1 MQNINPRSL
10 SLFALSALL
19 SLALICA
26 FSTVAVAQEANG
38 RIIGTV
44 TDPQGAVVPG
54 AKVTATNTSTLT
66 AQISRE
72 ATTDEDGSYQIISLP
87 IGTYQVTVERQGFKK
102 FITAGNKLQINQVL
116 RVDAQLEVGAANEV
130 VNVVGQAAAV
140 ETVNPTIG
148 HSVTS
153 RPILDLPLNG
163 RNVMQLALLQ
173 PGVTETNPSDGGG
186 SQGFTVAGSRSDAVT
201 YLLDGGVNNN
211 LLSNRLVYNPNPDG
225 VAEFRILESNYTA
238 EYGRNGGGI
247 ISVVTKSGTN
257 DLHWSLFEFL
267 RNNSLNAN
275 SFFNNLNGLPRDVL
289 KRNQFGG
296 TVGGPIFAPRFGEGG
311 RKLYDFRNRAFFFA
325 SYQGQRLV
333 QTQTTSLITVFTP
346 AELAGNFSLSNSART
361 GPDSRVVSFLNANP
375 SFQPNAALRAQGII
389 DPSRINLIARN
400 YINAGMIPSSPAG
413 RQIFSG
419 GAVNNSD
426 EVTLKF
432 DFNVRDQD
440 KLFVTLGR
448 ISNPTIA
455 PFSAVNVPGFPISTN
470 RKNYFANIGY
480 TTIFSPRAINEFVL
494 TANRD
499 NQQQAV
505 PQRTLPTASQL
516 GIAVTPD
523 NPTGPPRLGFN
534 SGMTVGFSPQG
545 PTILV
550 NNTYTVLDT
559 LSWIKGQ
566 HSWKFGGSYSTY
578 QNNTVF
584 DFFVNG
590 EFDFD
595 GPAANGGIGSGN
607 DLADFL
613 FGLPDTYLQFGE
625 APSDI
630 RTRSV
635 YGFAQDEWRVR
646 KNFTLTLGIRYEYN
660 QPKYDTRGRSF
671 SIVQGAHS
679 KVFPNA
685 PVSLLFPGDPG
696 APKGSNFSD
705 FNDWAPRV
713 GFAWDPF
720 KNGKTSIRG
729 GAGIFYDI
737 LKGEDNLQFNGQAP
751 FFGFTQLF
759 MDPGANTFNDPF
771 GNTGQ
776 PNPFPSRPPAQ
787 NIDFDA
793 SGFLPFGGGGVFFV
807 DPHLRTPYVYQ
818 YNLSVQREVRKNLIA
833 EVGYVGSA
841 SHKLTDLID
850 RNPFV
855 LGTTHRVL
863 NTLPGNNDFSFSFLD
878 EFRNVANA
886 NYNSL
891 QASLTKGIS
900 ETGFLGRTY
909 FTLAYTWAH
918 SIDNAS
924 GFRNR
929 NSRVP
934 TYNAFQFRANSDFD
948 IRHRLVFS
956 GGWDLPFDRWWS
968 SGPKRLISGWSI
980 YPIASYRS
988 GFPLDVF
995 AGGSRSRTRP
1005 GPSAAGD
1012 PNLVRAVLL
1021 NPIAL
1026 LDPKIPN
1033 TFNSRTGNYYF
1044 NPAIFGGI
1052 GLLGGSTCLAC
1063 VTNPALRTY
1072 GSVPRNAFRG
1082 PSRTNLD
1089 FEIGKVTP
1097 LIGEKLKMEFRA
1109 EFFNILNT
1117 VQFRDPSTSITSG
1130 TFGQISTTFDPRI
1143 IQFGVKFLY

>member
-1 MQNINPRSL
+1 MNKRSISAISL
-10 SLFALSALL
+10 VIVLFALAIP
-19 SLALICA
+19 AAIY
-26 FSTVAVAQEANG
+26 AQEANG
-38 RIIGTV
+38 KIIGTV
-44 TDPQGAVVPG
+44 KDPQGAVVPG
-54 AKVTATNTSTLT
+54 AKVTVTNTSTLT
-66 AQISRE
+66 TQISRE
-72 ATTDEDGSYQIISLP
+72 ATTDENGNYQVLSLP
-87 IGTYQVTVERQGFKK
+87 IGTYEVAVERQGFKR
-102 FITAGNKLQINQVL
+102 FVNAGSKLEINQVL
-116 RVDAQLEVGAANEV
+116 RVDAQLEVGTTSEV
-130 VNVVGQAAAV
+130 VNVVGQAASI
-140 ETVNPTIG
+140 ETVNPTVG

-153 RPILDLPLNG
+153 RPIVDLPLNG

-225 VAEFRILESNYTA
+225 IAEFRILESNYTA
-238 EYGRNGGGI
+238 EYGRNGGGV
-247 ISVVTKSGTN
+247 ISVVTKSGNN
-257 DLHWSLFEFL
+257 DLHFTLFEFL

-296 TVGGPIFAPRFGEGG
+296 TVGGPIMLPRFGEGG
-311 RKLYDFRNRAFFFA
+311 RRLFDFRNKAFFFV

-346 AELAGNFSLSNSART
+346 AELAGNFSLSNSTHT
-361 GPDSRVVSFLNANP
+361 GPDARVVTFLNANP
-375 SFQPNAALRAQGII
+375 SFQPNPALRAQGII
-389 DPSRINLIARN
+389 DPTRINAVAKN
-400 YINAGMIPSSPAG
+400 YISAGMIPSNPNG
-413 RQIFSG
+413 RQISSG
-419 GAVNNSD
+419 GAVNDSD
-426 EVTLKF
+426 EFTMKF
-432 DFNVRDQD
+432 DVNMRKED
-440 KLFVTLGR
+440 KLGITLGR
-448 ISNPTIA
+448 INNPTIA
-455 PFSAVNVPGFPISTN
+455 PFSAVNVPGFPIATN
-470 RKNYFANIGY
+470 RKNYFANISY
-480 TTIFSPRAINEFVL
+480 TTIFSPQTLNEFVF

-499 NQQQAV
+499 DQQQAV
-505 PQRTLPTASQL
+505 PQRQLPTASQL

-523 NPTGPPRLGFN
+523 NPTGPPRLVFN
-534 SGMTVGFSPQG
+534 SGMQVGFSPQG
-545 PTILV
+545 PTTLI
-550 NNTYTVLDT
+550 NNTFTFLDT
-559 LSWIKGQ
+559 LSWIKGN
-566 HSWKFGGSYSTY
+566 HNWKFGGSYSTY

-595 GPAANGGIGSGN
+595 GAAANGGIGSGN
-607 DLADFL
+607 DLADLL

-630 RTRSV
+630 RTRSI
-635 YGFAQDEWRVR
+635 YGFAQDEWRIR
-646 KNFTLTLGIRYEYN
+646 KNLTFTLGVRYEYN

-679 KVFPNA
+679 QRFPNA
-685 PVSLLFPGDPG
+685 PTSLLFPGDPG
-696 APKGSNFSD
+696 APRGSNFSD
-705 FNDWAPRV
+705 FNDWAPRF
-713 GFAWDPF
+713 GFAWSPLE
-720 KNGKTSIRG
+720 NGKTSIRG
-729 GAGIFYDI
+729 GFGVFYDI

-759 MDPGANTFNDPF
+759 MSPAANTFSDPF
-771 GNTGQ
+771 ANTGQ
-776 PNPFPSRPPAQ
+776 PNPFPSRPPAP
-787 NIDFDA
+787 NIDFGA
-793 SGFLPFGGGGVFFV
+793 AGFLPFGGGGVFFV
-807 DPHLRTPYVYQ
+807 DPSLRTPYVYQ
-818 YNLSVQREVRKNLIA
+818 YNLTVQRELFRNLIA

-855 LGTTHRVL
+855 LGTFHRVL
-863 NTLPGNNDFSFSFLD
+863 NTLPGNTDTSFSFLD

-891 QASLTKGIS
+891 QASLNKGIS
-900 ETGFLGRTY
+900 NTRFLGTTY
-909 FTLAYTWAH
+909 FTLAYTWSH

-948 IRHRLVFS
+948 VSHRIVFS
-956 GGWDLPFDRWWS
+956 GGWDVPLDRWWE
-968 SGPKRLISGWSI
+968 SGPKSLIGGWSI
-980 YPIASYRS
+980 RPITSYRS

-995 AGGSRSRTRP
+995 GGGSRSRTRP

-1021 NPIAL
+1021 SPIAL
-1026 LDPKIPN
+1026 LDARTPN

-1044 NPAIFGGI
+1044 NPATFGGI
-1052 GLLGGSTCLAC
+1052 ALLGGSTCNAC

-1072 GSVPRNAFRG
+1072 GSLPRNAFRG

-1089 FEIGKVTP
+1089 LEIAKVTP
-1097 LIGEKLKMEFRA
+1097 LFGEKLKMEFRA
-1109 EFFNILNT
+1109 EFFNILNS
-1117 VQFRDPSTSITSG
+1117 VQFRDPNTSITSG
-1130 TFGQISTTFDPRI
+1130 TFGQISTTYDPRI
-1143 IQFGVKFLY
+1143 IQFGLKFTY